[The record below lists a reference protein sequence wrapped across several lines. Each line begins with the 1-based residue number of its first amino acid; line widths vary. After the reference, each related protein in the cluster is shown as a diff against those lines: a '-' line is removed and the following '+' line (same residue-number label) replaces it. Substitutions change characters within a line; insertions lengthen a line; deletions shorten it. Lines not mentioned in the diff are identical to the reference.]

1 LPLPLA
7 FLSLTPAFFPLCPL
21 FSSMHTHFI
30 YVRRVQLLGS
40 LVGLFS
46 LLVTLKIKS
55 NMACAGVK
63 RVDPGVA
70 LVAAMVQW
78 YIGLATLRMLRRS
91 RVRVR
96 VRNRWAKNTCPHQA
110 PMSRRAHVGGLP
122 WHYCHMHMRN
132 VWIQAG
138 CQTGDWVVR
147 VATCAQEPVVACTCR
162 LPSPPQAHY
171 YYYYYYY

>member
-1 LPLPLA
+1 
-7 FLSLTPAFFPLCPL
+7 
-21 FSSMHTHFI
+21 M
-30 YVRRVQLLGS
+30 
-40 LVGLFS
+40 
-46 LLVTLKIKS
+46 
-55 NMACAGVK
+55 
-63 RVDPGVA
+63 
-70 LVAAMVQW
+70 AAMVQW

-171 YYYYYYY
+171 HYYYYYIATHGGCQVTHLAGVAPWGCTGRNAPNTKLQRNNKQCNASMRISRTCT

>member
-1 LPLPLA
+1 
-7 FLSLTPAFFPLCPL
+7 
-21 FSSMHTHFI
+21 
-30 YVRRVQLLGS
+30 
-40 LVGLFS
+40 
-46 LLVTLKIKS
+46 
-55 NMACAGVK
+55 MACAGVK

-171 YYYYYYY
+171 YYYYYNESCTYSYIIHTY

>member
-1 LPLPLA
+1 
-7 FLSLTPAFFPLCPL
+7 
-21 FSSMHTHFI
+21 M
-30 YVRRVQLLGS
+30 
-40 LVGLFS
+40 
-46 LLVTLKIKS
+46 
-55 NMACAGVK
+55 
-63 RVDPGVA
+63 DPGVA

-96 VRNRWAKNTCPHQA
+96 VRNWWAKNTCPHQA

-122 WHYCHMHMRN
+122 WHYCHMHVRN

-147 VATCAQEPVVACTCR
+147 VATCAQEPVVARTCR

-171 YYYYYYY
+171 YYYYYYYMSFIFPMKAVVFIGHFSNMGNTIVIIHPCMDIYIVRSHCGEHKPRRTL